1 MKILQEE
8 KIKKTRIFWVSGII
22 IIVLVLLTVS
32 GFFIMQMVRERQ
44 YTQLIEKAENYAAAK
59 DYEEAAVTYRS
70 AIKVNEKEYRGYEGL
85 SEVYIVQQQYSMARA
100 VLEEGLD
107 KTESRTLQ
115 YIYTKIEKAVDGT
128 DLEQIQSGLNAAAG
142 ENQWNDS
149 LLTYIG
155 NASYKQYASDYKNGV
170 IRILDNGCSIFYEQL
185 SATLYFLKEG
195 NTAVINGKTGTPFDG
210 QIPSY
215 VVLDD
220 LSSIFSQYENG
231 FGLEDIQKV
240 IQYEPEIKQNG
251 DSRYYL
257 EFEYLNCLLQIDC
270 DANGY
275 VSDMKNANKIFPLAQ
290 SLSEDMAE
298 IAVTV
303 IDATTGEVIEDV
315 TVNARSGS
323 GSEEGDAVTSAVS
336 DANGE
341 INLQVPPDTYTLE
354 YMKEGYVTEY
364 EEVTVRSQTR
374 ENLGTKVL
382 SPNLGEGEWR
392 IVLEWGNSPADLDSH
407 LVSDAYHISYYS
419 PVAGQMASLD
429 VDDTDGQGPETITIT
444 NLDVSGHY
452 EYYVHDFSNS
462 GNANSNALA
471 SSGATVKVYMPN
483 GEIREYSVPG
493 GNGTIWSV
501 FTIDNGRIND
511 VNQIQTE

>member
-195 NTAVINGKTGTPFDG
+195 NTAVINGETGTPFDG

-215 VVLDD
+215 VV
-220 LSSIFSQYENG
+220 
-231 FGLEDIQKV
+231 
-240 IQYEPEIKQNG
+240 
-251 DSRYYL
+251 
-257 EFEYLNCLLQIDC
+257 
-270 DANGY
+270 
-275 VSDMKNANKIFPLAQ
+275 
-290 SLSEDMAE
+290 
-298 IAVTV
+298 
-303 IDATTGEVIEDV
+303 
-315 TVNARSGS
+315 
-323 GSEEGDAVTSAVS
+323 
-336 DANGE
+336 
-341 INLQVPPDTYTLE
+341 
-354 YMKEGYVTEY
+354 
-364 EEVTVRSQTR
+364 
-374 ENLGTKVL
+374 
-382 SPNLGEGEWR
+382 
-392 IVLEWGNSPADLDSH
+392 
-407 LVSDAYHISYYS
+407 
-419 PVAGQMASLD
+419 
-429 VDDTDGQGPETITIT
+429 
-444 NLDVSGHY
+444 
-452 EYYVHDFSNS
+452 
-462 GNANSNALA
+462 
-471 SSGATVKVYMPN
+471 
-483 GEIREYSVPG
+483 
-493 GNGTIWSV
+493 
-501 FTIDNGRIND
+501 
-511 VNQIQTE
+511 

>member
-22 IIVLVLLTVS
+22 IIVLILLAVC
-32 GFFIMQMVRERQ
+32 GFFIMRMVRERQ

-128 DLEQIQSGLNAAAG
+128 ELEQIQSGLDAAAG
-142 ENQWNDS
+142 ENPWNDS

-155 NASYKQYASDYKNGV
+155 NASYKQYASDYKNGT
-170 IRILDNGCSIFYEQL
+170 IHILDNGCSVFYEQL
-185 SATLYFLKEG
+185 GATLYFLKEG
-195 NTAVINGKTGTPFDG
+195 NTAVINGETGEPFDG
-210 QIPSY
+210 QVPSY
-215 VVLDD
+215 VVFND
-220 LSSIFSQYENG
+220 LSGVFFSYENG
-231 FGLEDIQKV
+231 FGPEDIQKV
-240 IQYEPEIKQNG
+240 IQYEPEIKQSG
-251 DSRYYL
+251 SRYYL
-257 EFEYLNCLLQIDC
+257 EFEYLNCLFQIDC
-270 DANGY
+270 DADGY
-275 VSDMKNANKIFPLAQ
+275 VADMKNANKIFPLAQ

-298 IAVTV
+298 ITVTV
-303 IDATTGEVIEDV
+303 VDATTGDVLEDV

-341 INLQVPPDTYTLE
+341 INLQVPSDTYTLE
-354 YMKEGYVTEY
+354 YMKDGYVTEY
-364 EEVTVRSQTR
+364 EEVTVSSQTR
-374 ENLGTKVL
+374 ENLGTKVM
-382 SPNLGEGEWR
+382 SPNLAEGEWR
-392 IVLEWGNSPADLDSH
+392 IVLEWGDNPADLDSH

-419 PVAGQMASLD
+419 PAAGQMASLD

-444 NLDVSGHY
+444 SLDASDHY
-452 EYYVHDFSNS
+452 EYYVHDFTNS
-462 GNANSNALA
+462 GNANSSALA
-471 SSGATVKVYMPN
+471 NSGATVKVYMPN

-501 FTIDNGRIND
+501 FTIDNGQIHD
-511 VNQIQTE
+511 VNQIQAE

>member
-22 IIVLVLLTVS
+22 VIVLVLLVVS
-32 GFFIMQMVRERQ
+32 VFFIMRMVREKQ
-44 YTQLIEKAENYAAAK
+44 YTQLIEKAENYVTAK

-85 SEVYIVQQQYSMARA
+85 SEVYIVQQKYSMARA

-115 YIYTKIEKAVDGT
+115 YIYTKIENAVDGT
-128 DLEQIQSGLNAAAG
+128 DLEQIQSGLEASG
-142 ENQWNDS
+142 EENQWNDS
-149 LLTYIG
+149 LITYIG
-155 NASYKQYASDYKNGV
+155 NASYKQYLADYKNGT
-170 IRILDNGCSIFYEQL
+170 IRILDSGCSVFYEQL
-185 SATLYFLKEG
+185 GATLYFLKDR
-195 NTAVINGKTGTPFDG
+195 NSAVINGETGAPFDG

-215 VVLDD
+215 VVFND

-231 FGLEDIQKV
+231 FGLENIQKV
-240 IQYEPEIKQNG
+240 IQYAPEIKQSD

-257 EFEYLNCLLQIDC
+257 EFEYLNCLFQIDC

-275 VSDMKNANKIFPLAQ
+275 VSDMKTANKIFPLTQ
-290 SLSEDMAE
+290 SLSEDLTE
-298 IAVTV
+298 ITVTV

-323 GSEEGDAVTSAVS
+323 GSEDGDAMTSAVS

-341 INLQVPPDTYTLE
+341 ISLQVPPDTYTLE
-354 YMKEGYVTEY
+354 YTKEGYVTEY
-364 EEVTVRSQTR
+364 EEVTVSLQTR

-392 IVLEWGNSPADLDSH
+392 IVLEWGDNPADLDSH
-407 LVSDAYHISYYS
+407 LVSEAFHISFQN
-419 PVAGQMASLD
+419 PTAGQMASLD

-444 NLDVSGHY
+444 NLDVSSHY
-452 EYYVHDFSNS
+452 EYYVHDYTNS
-462 GNANSNALA
+462 GNSNSNAL
-471 SSGATVKVYMPN
+471 SNSGATVKVYMPN

-501 FTIDNGRIND
+501 FTIDHGQIND
-511 VNQIQTE
+511 VNQIQAE